1 MLEKI
6 ALQKN
11 LITKEQCT
19 AALNA
24 CRGAKNMEMAL
35 KDYFISKGLIPVRQ
49 MKQLVSTFQAVKIM
63 KRNAVF
69 GTIAVKL
76 GFIDNTLFQKEM
88 ARQKHAAGKNA
99 VPKFIGELWVKNK
112 TISKDQFI
120 KILRIQEKRPATPKG
135 PKKTPPAA
143 PGTKKED
150 PAVQAPTPPVPETPS
165 PDEPAPDDPLSDA
178 PDHSLVKELSG
189 GLILEIDNQGMNAF
203 IKKTDAFD
211 DTVSPAELLET
222 ITENDIFYGV
232 VKEKELEGFIRSS
245 GFKEKPFKVAGGK
258 EAQLGKDARI
268 EYYFDTDHLKA
279 GGFDEEGNIDFKER
293 GEIPWVEEGSLL
305 AEKFPMKEARS
316 GYNIFD
322 QMLEV
327 PPVSDIPLRYKS
339 GVLPSDDDLKL
350 YAETGGHPRLSWSG
364 NVQVVDTFL
373 VKNDVDYQTGHLEY
387 SGDIDV
393 KGTLKSGFRVRGHTV
408 RINTADGGEIRAEGD
423 VTIVNG
429 VNDAAIYARGN
440 VKAKFIQNSKVFC
453 LGNLTVD
460 KEIVDTTIESS
471 GAVIIPNGEIISSN
485 IIANMGVFTRHLGT
499 EKSVANTVTVGVD
512 AFTEKELKTIQ
523 KRITGSELRIEQ
535 IREKV
540 QALKKDIRGL
550 HQATSRLAHELDMAR
565 DEGIALGK
573 KASSKGDEKAPAGLK
588 SQLQSNKAL
597 FSRLDK
603 DLNRYFDRIEKNEN
617 RILELEMEQEQL
629 EDELEDLQY
638 ELANFTEWMEINPG
652 LAEVRVTGRVTTGTT
667 VKGPNASREIA
678 DKLSNV
684 KIKEIL
690 SSKQG
695 EEGYKIQINEN
706 IKR

>member
-11 LITKEQCT
+11 LITKEQCV

-24 CRGAKNMEMAL
+24 CKGAKNMEMAL
-35 KDYFISKGLIPVRQ
+35 KDYFISKGLIPIQQ
-49 MKQLVSTFQAVKIM
+49 MKQVVSTFQAVKVM
-63 KRNAVF
+63 RKNAVF

-88 ARQKHAAGKNA
+88 ARQKQAAGKKA
-99 VPKFIGELWVKNK
+99 APRFIGELWVKNK

-120 KILRIQEKRPATPKG
+120 KILRIQEKRPAAPQRPAKNASSEPQAKKG
-135 PKKTPPAA
+135 SADGQIPAA
-143 PGTKKED
+143 P
-150 PAVQAPTPPVPETPS
+150 VPP
-165 PDEPAPDDPLSDA
+165 PDEPAAEA
-178 PDHSLVKELSG
+178 PDYSLVKELSG
-189 GLILEIDNQGMNAF
+189 GVILEIDDQGMNAF
-203 IKKTDAFD
+203 IKKTDKFD
-211 DTVSPAELLET
+211 DTISPAELLEL

-232 VKEKELEGFIRSS
+232 VKEKALEGFIRSS
-245 GFKEKPFKVAGGK
+245 GFKEKPFKVAGGR
-258 EAQLGKDARI
+258 EAQLGKDSRI

-279 GGFDEEGNIDFKER
+279 GGFDEEGNIDFKDR

-327 PPVSDIPLRYKS
+327 PPVSDTPLRYKS
-339 GVLPSDDDLKL
+339 GVVLSDDDLKL

-364 NVQVVDTFL
+364 NVQVVDTFV
-373 VKNDVDYQTGHLEY
+373 VKKDVDYETGHLEY

-393 KGTLKSGFRVRGHTV
+393 KGTLKSGFRVRGHGI
-408 RINTADGGEIRAEGD
+408 RINTADGGEIHAEGD

-429 VNDAAIYARGN
+429 VNEARIYARGN

-460 KEIVDTTIESS
+460 KEIVDTKIEAS
-471 GAVIIPNGEIISSN
+471 GAVIIPNGEIISSD
-485 IIANMGVFTRHLGT
+485 IVANMGVYTRHLGT
-499 EKSVANTVTVGVD
+499 EKSVPNTVTVGVD
-512 AFTEKELKTIQ
+512 AFTDQELKTIR
-523 KRITGSELRIEQ
+523 KTITRSELRIEQ
-535 IREKV
+535 IKEKI
-540 QALKKDIRGL
+540 QALTKDIKGL
-550 HQATSRLAHELDMAR
+550 HQATNRLAHELDMAR
-565 DEGIALGK
+565 DEGLTLSR
-573 KASSKGDEKAPAGLK
+573 KAEGEKPPAGLK
-588 SQLQSNKAL
+588 SQIQSNKAL

-617 RILELEMEQEQL
+617 RILEMRMEHEQL
-629 EDELEDLQY
+629 EDELDDLQY
-638 ELANFTEWMEINPG
+638 ELANFTDWMETNPG
-652 LAEVRVTGRVTTGTT
+652 LAVVTVTGRVTPGTT
-667 VKGPNASREIA
+667 VKGPNASREIT
-678 DKLSNV
+678 DKLANV

-695 EEGYKIQINEN
+695 DEGYKVQIHEN